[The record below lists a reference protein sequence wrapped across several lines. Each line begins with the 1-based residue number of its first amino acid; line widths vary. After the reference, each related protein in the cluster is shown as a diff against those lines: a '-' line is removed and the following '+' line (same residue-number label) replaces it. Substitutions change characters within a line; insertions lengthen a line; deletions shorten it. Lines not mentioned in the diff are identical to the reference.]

1 MWQDLE
7 GKLDVTIAALSGVLI
22 IATVALM
29 AIMERVT
36 GLSKRL
42 TS

>member
-7 GKLDVTIAALSGVLI
+7 GKLDVTIAALSSVLI
-22 IATVALM
+22 IGTVALM
-29 AIMERVT
+29 AIMERTT

-42 TS
+42 TG